1 MSQPQW
7 RARVAQGAAWLS
19 AGLGVW
25 ISISVGF
32 GQLDLAA
39 LWRGDMPL
47 NVAFSIHA
55 RVLAFLSLLLL
66 VSIASLVIALWHS
79 LKPWQAGVLW
89 LGVGGVLSYFIYLAR
104 FSIGP
109 YLIIPVALVM
119 LAAILSLWQSFREHI

>member
-1 MSQPQW
+1 MPKPHWSV
-7 RARVAQGAAWLS
+7 RVAQGAAWLS

-25 ISISVGF
+25 ISVSVGLR
-32 GQLDLAA
+32 QLDLAA

-47 NVAFSIHA
+47 TVAFNIHA
-55 RVLAFLSLLLL
+55 RALASLSLILLA
-66 VSIASLVIALWHS
+66 SFASLVIALWHS

-109 YLIIPVALVM
+109 YLIIPAALVI
-119 LAAILSLWQSFREHI
+119 LAGMLSLWQSFREHI